1 MGINRRS
8 KSSAEFS
15 MASLTDIIFLLLIF
29 FMLTSNFVEVP
40 PFELPKSDSK
50 TVAPTSVVVSISKE
64 GEHRIDNEVVDAEGL
79 DAALT
84 PIVLEQSENNPDFT
98 ITIVAEMGTPFDAV
112 VRVMKLAGQLRV
124 KAIIAT
130 QPTS

>member
-1 MGINRRS
+1 
-8 KSSAEFS
+8 